1 MPESSPGSLSA
12 ARAGSKMAV
21 MTRSRERQRT
31 VLVVGDVIVVLLTT
45 VTGFANHGE
54 LASAG
59 LSRMAATFI
68 PFAFA
73 WFILSPWLGCFDV
86 DGMARPANLWRP
98 PLAAVL
104 AAPLG
109 AIVRGLWRGA
119 PVILVFAVVMGA
131 VVAAAM
137 FVWRLVA
144 VALLRR
150 LTPGTG

>member
-1 MPESSPGSLSA
+1 
-12 ARAGSKMAV
+12 MAV
-21 MTRSRERQRT
+21 MTRSRGRQRSL
-31 VLVVGDVIVVLLTT
+31 LVVGDVIVVLLTT

-59 LSRMAATFI
+59 LSRMAATFV

-73 WFILSPWLGCFDV
+73 WFIVSPWLGCFDV
-86 DGMARPANLWRP
+86 ERMARPANLWRP

-109 AIVRGLWRGA
+109 AIVRGLWLGA
-119 PVILVFAVVMGA
+119 PVIPVFAVVMGA

-137 FVWRLVA
+137 FAWRLVA
-144 VALLRR
+144 ATVIRRVAE
-150 LTPGTG
+150 TGG

>member
-1 MPESSPGSLSA
+1 MT
-12 ARAGSKMAV
+12 V
-21 MTRSRERQRT
+21 MNRSRERQRT
-31 VLVVGDVIVVLLTT
+31 ILVVGDVIVVLLTT

-59 LSRMAATFI
+59 LSRMAATFV

-73 WFILSPWLGCFDV
+73 WFIVAPWLGCFDV
-86 DGMARPANLWRP
+86 ERMARPANLWCP
-98 PLAAVL
+98 PLAAAL

-109 AIVRGLWRGA
+109 AIIRGLWLGA
-119 PVILVFAVVMGA
+119 PVIPVFAVVMGA